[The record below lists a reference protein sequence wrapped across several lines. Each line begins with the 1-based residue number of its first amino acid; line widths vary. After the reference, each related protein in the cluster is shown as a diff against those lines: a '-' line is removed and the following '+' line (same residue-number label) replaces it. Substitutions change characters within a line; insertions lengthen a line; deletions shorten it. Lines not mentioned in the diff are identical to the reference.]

1 YEKTLDRNHEQRV
14 ERAKRLTELLE
25 RYDEILDLQER
36 RETIQRLLEARSH
49 MNFQF
54 ELQTGQ
60 LPKVE
65 AELKRRGTVTTED
78 ALALLDQNEQEF
90 LKYLYYTSAK
100 YIRRLGEPK
109 NGELKSIIYSEAD
122 PPAKVTAFHRYLSKE
137 ENLKKFL
144 RIFPFVA
151 TTCISAQRLGDPEP
165 AFDMVIMDEASQCNT
180 AVSLVPIVRGN
191 SLMLRSEEH
200 TSELQSRFDIV

>member
-1 YEKTLDRNHEQRV
+1 PSPTYTLSLH
-14 ERAKRLTELLE
+14 
-25 RYDEILDLQER
+25 
-36 RETIQRLLEARSH
+36 
-49 MNFQF
+49 
-54 ELQTGQ
+54 
-60 LPKVE
+60 
-65 AELKRRGTVTTED
+65 D
-78 ALALLDQNEQEF
+78 ALPIL
-90 LKYLYYTSAK
+90 
-100 YIRRLGEPK
+100 
-109 NGELKSIIYSEAD
+109 
-122 PPAKVTAFHRYLSKE
+122 AFHRYLSKE